1 MNRANTVACLSG
13 RKLSLV
19 ALAVLGL
26 PAQATDISQLDEV
39 LVQASRDQS
48 TLAGSKHSAAV
59 VTRQQLDEQQP
70 DSVAE
75 AFKYHPNIDIG
86 GGPRSSNQQ
95 PVIRGLD
102 GNRVLQL
109 VDGARQNFVAGHRG
123 SYQVAPELLK
133 QVDVIMG
140 PAGSLWGS
148 GAIGGVVA
156 QTTRSGR
163 ELLSEGQNLGG
174 YITQSH
180 GTAAEQNRTSAALY
194 GAGEQLDLLLNGY
207 YRDQHDTRLGSD
219 SNLSYSA
226 ERERGGLIKLGW
238 QLDDAQRLTLSHRQ
252 SETTGAVPGNP
263 EANVDSSSPLVERES
278 ADRGSVLGYRLNPD
292 SGLVDLELTLYH
304 NRTEVDEFRVLKN
317 QRDHTD
323 YRTLGLSL
331 VNRSQL
337 DWGKLTYGLDG
348 YQDKSQG
355 SREGANRPTP
365 ADGRSDIIGSF
376 VQVEVPLGDAWLLLP
391 ALRYDHFSTEAK
403 NLAGSKRSES
413 ELSTSL
419 ALSWQATD
427 WLEVIARYDE
437 AFRAPT
443 SEELYTSG
451 THFSLGPIGN
461 NVFVPNPDLRPE
473 KAASK
478 ELIVRAGFD
487 DVLADNDSLRLSA
500 SMFRNDVD
508 DFIEQKVIMDFRN
521 GVFETRYDNVQ
532 KAVLRGGELNL
543 DYAWQDLELG
553 LSYGRTAGKDKHT
566 GADLEGIPA
575 DKWVA
580 RTDYWVFDSQ
590 LKLGARMTYAGSV
603 HFEDRAYDSYTLLD
617 LGARWYAE
625 GALSGLELGV
635 TVDNLTDR
643 YYRRAFN
650 ELYEPGRNI
659 KLNALYRF

>member
-1 MNRANTVACLSG
+1 M
-13 RKLSLV
+13 

-26 PAQATDISQLDEV
+26 PAQAIDISQLDEV
-39 LVQASRDQS
+39 LVQASRNQS

-123 SYQVAPELLK
+123 TYQVDPELLK

-163 ELLSEGQNLGG
+163 ELLREGQSLGG

-278 ADRGSVLGYRLNPD
+278 ADRGSVLGYRLDPD

-304 NRTEVDEFRVLKN
+304 NRTEVDEYRVAKN

-323 YRTLGLSL
+323 YRTQGLSL

-337 DWGKLTYGLDG
+337 DWGKLTYGVDG

-376 VQVEVPLGDAWLLLP
+376 VQAEVPLGDAWLLLP

-427 WLEVIARYDE
+427 WLELIARYDE

-451 THFSLGPIGN
+451 THFSLGPMGN

-500 SMFRNDVD
+500 SLFRNDVD

-521 GVFETRYDNVQ
+521 SVFETRYDNVQ

-580 RTDYWVFDSQ
+580 RTDYWLFDSQ
-590 LKLGARMTYAGSV
+590 LKLGARLTYAGSV

>member
-1 MNRANTVACLSG
+1 M
-13 RKLSLV
+13 

-70 DSVAE
+70 VSVAE

-123 SYQVAPELLK
+123 TYQVDPELLK
-133 QVDVIMG
+133 QVDVIVG

-163 ELLSEGQNLGG
+163 ELLREGQSLGG

-180 GTAAEQNRTSAALY
+180 GTAAEQHRTSAALY

-219 SNLSYSA
+219 SKLSYSA

-263 EANVDSSSPLVERES
+263 EANVGSSSPLVERES
-278 ADRGSVLGYRLNPD
+278 ADRGSVLGYRLDPD

-304 NRTEVDEFRVLKN
+304 NRTEVDEYRVAKN

-323 YRTLGLSL
+323 YRTQGLSL

-337 DWGKLTYGLDG
+337 DWGKLTYGVDG

-365 ADGRSDIIGSF
+365 ADGRSDVIGSF
-376 VQVEVPLGDAWLLLP
+376 VQAEVPLGDAWLLLP

-427 WLEVIARYDE
+427 WLELIARYDE

-451 THFSLGPIGN
+451 THFSLGPMGN

-500 SMFRNDVD
+500 SLFRNDVD

-521 GVFETRYDNVQ
+521 SVFETRYDNVR

-580 RTDYWVFDSQ
+580 RTDYWLFDSQ
-590 LKLGARMTYAGSV
+590 LKLGARLTYAGSV